1 MPAAQ
6 VAMLC
11 FMMWM
16 SGSTL
21 HIFSIM
27 MTINGIYQ
35 PLSGEGGALVCNRR
49 ISLRMDAAACRF
61 SEPPA
66 SLCVWRQG
74 VQP

>member
-1 MPAAQ
+1 MPADHAPQCLLCLLCQ

-35 PLSGEGGALVCNRR
+35 PLSCAYLA
-49 ISLRMDAAACRF
+49 I
-61 SEPPA
+61 
-66 SLCVWRQG
+66 
-74 VQP
+74 

>member
-1 MPAAQ
+1 
-6 VAMLC
+6 MLC

-35 PLSGEGGALVCNRR
+35 PLSGEALGCAT
-49 ISLRMDAAACRF
+49 SPCPCA
-61 SEPPA
+61 
-66 SLCVWRQG
+66 
-74 VQP
+74 